1 MICYQDKNIMKAFI
15 LLKIRV
21 GEVGA
26 VVKQLRRVD
35 GVVEADV
42 TFGPYDAVAV
52 VKAEDINTL
61 GNLVYLN
68 IQPIPGILETLTC
81 LVADNS

>member
-1 MICYQDKNIMKAFI
+1 MKAYV

-35 GVVEADV
+35 GVVEANM

-52 VKAEDINTL
+52 VKAEDINSL

-68 IQPIPGILETLTC
+68 IQPVPGILETLTC
-81 LVADNS
+81 LVSGD

>member
-1 MICYQDKNIMKAFI
+1 MKAYV

-35 GVVEADV
+35 GVVEADM

-52 VKAEDINTL
+52 VQAEDINRL

-68 IQPIPGILETLTC
+68 IQPVPGILETLTC
-81 LVADNS
+81 LVSGD

>member
-1 MICYQDKNIMKAFI
+1 MKAYV

-26 VVKQLRRVD
+26 VVKQLRRVN
-35 GVVEADV
+35 GVVEADM

-52 VKAEDINTL
+52 VKAEDINSL

-68 IQPIPGILETLTC
+68 IQPVPGILETLTC
-81 LVADNS
+81 LVSGD

>member
-1 MICYQDKNIMKAFI
+1 MKAYV
-15 LLKIRV
+15 LLKIHV

-35 GVVEADV
+35 GVVEANM

-52 VKAEDINTL
+52 VKAEDINSL

-68 IQPIPGILETLTC
+68 IQPVPGILETLTC
-81 LVADNS
+81 LVSGD